1 MFDRYQFQ
9 EFYTP
14 LCTLISTSFN
24 LSFYLDTYENSIQ
37 VDVHT
42 GNITGSQREAP
53 IRLNINRADLIDQSA
68 YQVIFIAVREG
79 LVIESYV
86 DCKRMDSHF
95 FKSINGTDPEAD
107 PTFEVHRMAVNV
119 EHRPIESANKSELE
133 EFFAAGPCK
142 SVIPVVSTGN
152 QTTAAID
159 QPLIGKMQLIIDK
172 IRQRTK

>member
-14 LCTLISTSFN
+14 LCTLSSTSFN

-42 GNITGSQREAP
+42 GNITHSQREAS

-68 YQVIFIAVREG
+68 YQVIFIAVRDG
-79 LVIESYV
+79 LVLESYV
-86 DCKRMDSHF
+86 DCKRMDSRVLE
-95 FKSINGTDPEAD
+95 SINGTDREVD
-107 PTFEVHRMAVNV
+107 PTFEVHRMADNI

-133 EFFAAGPCK
+133 DFFAAGPCK
-142 SVIPVVSTGN
+142 SVVPAVSTDN
-152 QTTAAID
+152 QTTAMID
-159 QPLIGKMQLIIDK
+159 QPLISKMQLIIDR
-172 IRQRTK
+172 IRQQTK